1 MRLVRTLAV
10 AATLAAA
17 ACSTRAPASPT
28 TLGPRAPVAITKA
41 EKIDRAALRARLGER
56 RAEMF
61 QRFLAYRE
69 TKQYPLPPGPGRQ
82 HIWIDARGYLCAAA
96 TMISADWGR
105 DATIAAVDGQLD
117 LRLADVRTGA
127 IADWMLTSGLTQHE
141 LVAIQVPGF
150 EYTPEPE
157 ATTPEVA
164 IMYPLYVEVERQIQS
179 QWEANLDLA
188 VDQLMA
194 KPALARA
201 FLASKLPTAPR
212 AG

>member
-1 MRLVRTLAV
+1 
-10 AATLAAA
+10 
-17 ACSTRAPASPT
+17 
-28 TLGPRAPVAITKA
+28 
-41 EKIDRAALRARLGER
+41 
-56 RAEMF
+56 
-61 QRFLAYRE
+61 
-69 TKQYPLPPGPGRQ
+69 
-82 HIWIDARGYLCAAA
+82 
-96 TMISADWGR
+96 
-105 DATIAAVDGQLD
+105 
-117 LRLADVRTGA
+117 
-127 IADWMLTSGLTQHE
+127 MLTSGLTQHE

-157 ATTPEVA
+157 AMTPEVA